1 MTTAPLPTF
10 FASPADFRDWL
21 AQHHAS
27 EPALLV
33 GLRKVGSGQPSM
45 TWPEAVDEAL
55 CFGWIDG
62 VRRRIDDTAY
72 QIRFTPRKPGSIWS
86 RVNVAKVEALLA
98 ASRMQA
104 AGLAA
109 YAARSAERTGV
120 YAFERSEPV
129 ALAPAELQLFA
140 ADVQAWA
147 YFEHCP
153 PGYRR
158 VMLHWVVSAKQAA
171 TRARRLA
178 QLMQACAEQRRMLK

>member
-1 MTTAPLPTF
+1 MTTPPLPTF

-86 RVNVAKVEALLA
+86 HVNVAKVEALLA
-98 ASRMQA
+98 AGRMQA

-109 YAARSAERTGV
+109 YAARSADRTGV
-120 YAFERSEPV
+120 YAFERSEPA
-129 ALAPAELQLFA
+129 ALAPAEQQLFA

-147 YFEHCP
+147 YFERCP

-178 QLMQACAEQRRMLK
+178 QLMQACAEQRRVLK